1 MVCLLLQLSTGASV
15 ISLAHLVVFAAIY
28 AAAVASP
35 GPGIAALVA
44 RVLAVG
50 MRGIGAF
57 VAGFIVGDLVWFAVA
72 AGGFSL
78 MAQAFA
84 PLLVAL
90 KYAGAIFLAVLA
102 FKAWTSRVDA
112 IDAAPLR
119 DEGALRLFAGGL
131 AVTLGNPKVIL
142 FFLALLPTVVDL
154 DRVDA
159 LGLAELGATIVL
171 VLGTVLSGYVL
182 AAERAR
188 RVMTSVRARRLL
200 NRGAGMVMAGAA
212 VAIASR

>member
-1 MVCLLLQLSTGASV
+1 MSV
-15 ISLAHLVVFAAIY
+15 SDLVVFAAIY

-44 RVLAVG
+44 RVLAEG
-50 MRGIGAF
+50 TRGIGAF

-72 AGGFSL
+72 AAGFAL
-78 MAQAFA
+78 MAQTLA
-84 PLLVAL
+84 PLFVAL
-90 KYAGAIFLAVLA
+90 KYAGALYLAFLA
-102 FKAWTSRVDA
+102 FRAWTSRVKA
-112 IDAAPLR
+112 IDAIPLR

-154 DRVDA
+154 NRVDA
-159 LGLAELGATIVL
+159 LGLTELGAIIVL
-171 VLGTVLSGYVL
+171 VLGTILSGYVL

-188 RVMTSVRARRLL
+188 RVMTSAMARRVL
-200 NRGAGMVMAGAA
+200 NRGAGTVMAGAA

>member
-1 MVCLLLQLSTGASV
+1 MQLSTGASV

-50 MRGIGAF
+50 TRGIGAF
-57 VAGFIVGDLVWFAVA
+57 VAGFIVGDLVWFAMA

-78 MAQAFA
+78 IAQAFA

-90 KYAGAIFLAVLA
+90 KYAGAIYLAVLA
-102 FKAWTSRVDA
+102 FKAWTSRVYA

-159 LGLAELGATIVL
+159 LGLVELGATIVL

-200 NRGAGMVMAGAA
+200 NRGAGTVMAGAA

>member
-1 MVCLLLQLSTGASV
+1 MVCPLLQLSTGASV

-50 MRGIGAF
+50 TRGIGAF
-57 VAGFIVGDLVWFAVA
+57 VAGFIVGDLVWFAMA

-78 MAQAFA
+78 IAQAFA

-90 KYAGAIFLAVLA
+90 KYAGAIYLAVLA
-102 FKAWTSRVDA
+102 FKAWTSRVYA

-159 LGLAELGATIVL
+159 LGLVELGATIVL

-200 NRGAGMVMAGAA
+200 NRGAGTVMAGAA

>member
-1 MVCLLLQLSTGASV
+1 MLQLSTGACV
-15 ISLAHLVVFAAIY
+15 ISVSDLVVFAAIY

-44 RVLAVG
+44 RVLAEG
-50 MRGIGAF
+50 TRGIGAF

-72 AGGFSL
+72 AAGFAL
-78 MAQAFA
+78 MAQTLA
-84 PLLVAL
+84 PLFVAL
-90 KYAGAIFLAVLA
+90 KYAGALYLAFLA
-102 FKAWTSRVDA
+102 FRAWTSRVKA
-112 IDAAPLR
+112 IDAIPLR

-154 DRVDA
+154 NRVDA
-159 LGLAELGATIVL
+159 LGLTELGAIIVL
-171 VLGTVLSGYVL
+171 VLGTILSGYVL

-188 RVMTSVRARRLL
+188 RVMTSAMARRVL
-200 NRGAGMVMAGAA
+200 NRGAGTVMAGAA

>member
-1 MVCLLLQLSTGASV
+1 M
-15 ISLAHLVVFAAIY
+15 SLAHLVVFAAIY

-50 MRGIGAF
+50 TRGIGAF
-57 VAGFIVGDLVWFAVA
+57 VAGFIVGDLVWFAMA

-78 MAQAFA
+78 IAQAFA

-90 KYAGAIFLAVLA
+90 KYAGAIYLAVLA
-102 FKAWTSRVDA
+102 FKAWTSRVYA

-159 LGLAELGATIVL
+159 LGLVELGATIVL

-200 NRGAGMVMAGAA
+200 NRGAGTVMAGAA